1 MIRYYFKIAWRNLI
15 RQKLFS
21 LINIFGLAS
30 GMTVCILAFTNIKGT
45 YDYDTFHPDAER
57 SYRVITNLNF
67 KDGRH
72 MLAASSPLPL
82 GDYLKSNYK
91 TTIDHCTRVYFSY
104 DEITANNKNLYAKE
118 AYVDA
123 DFYKIFGFKLL
134 TGTPATAPQ
143 TAVLTSETAE
153 RFFGNKNPIGQTISI
168 PKSGIYVVTGILAK
182 PEYPSH
188 LKFDLLASMPVSS
201 VGKQFLNWTD
211 EAAAYTYV
219 QLGKNVEPSVLHQIL
234 NDATKEANRLIRPAA
249 NKNYVFEAQ
258 ALTKISPA
266 MRPIYNI
273 ANEQTFSNLIA
284 FASIGLFILLLAF
297 FNYINLTLARSLDRA
312 REVGIRKV
320 AGALKHHLLLQ
331 FLGESVLIALIA
343 FGLAQLQLKL
353 ISTLPVVQNLTGSV
367 LHDTTLWIC
376 LILFTIFTGLIAGW
390 IPAQVLS
397 SFQPVRVLKG
407 KFNATLFGGA
417 GLRKTLTVIQFAASL
432 IAIVSLLVFYKQSE
446 YMATADY
453 GFNRER
459 ILNIRLQANTYERTA
474 TALAATSGVEQA
486 SATSAM
492 FGYSGGDN
500 KYVKPENSNDSLSA
514 DYFSV
519 TPSFIDNMG
528 ITFISGQN
536 LPASIPQ
543 SATPYVVINE
553 EASRQLQFKNPG
565 ESVGKLI
572 RVNDSTKYRVSG
584 VVKDFHFASFKRS
597 IKPLMLINSPNEFKI
612 LSLKIEKGAEQ
623 TIIPRLNSRWKKL
636 YPNQP
641 FEKIWLDDEL
651 YQQHL
656 HKSDLMFIG
665 LLTGMALTIAC
676 LGLLGMVI
684 CTSKNRLKEAGI
696 RRVLGAGAWQIVFVI
711 SKEFIVLMFISICI
725 GLPLG
730 FLTGSQFLQ
739 QYAYR
744 IPISLEILAG
754 SALALICLGGLT
766 IGWQTYRTSLA
777 NPVESLRTE

>member
-1 MIRYYFKIAWRNLI
+1 LI
-15 RQKLFS
+15 KHKLFS

-30 GMTVCILAFTNIKGT
+30 GMTVCILALTHIKGA

-91 TTIDHCTRVYFSY
+91 TTIDKCTRVYFSY
-104 DEITANNKNLYAKE
+104 DEVTANNKNLNAKE

-134 TGTPATAPQ
+134 SGSPATAPQ
-143 TAVLTSETAE
+143 TVVLTGETAK
-153 RFFGNKNPIGQTISI
+153 RFFGKENPIGQTISI
-168 PKSGIYVVTGILAK
+168 GKSGEYMVTGILAEPK
-182 PEYPSH
+182 YQSH
-188 LKFDLLASMPVSS
+188 LKFDLLASIPI
-201 VGKQFLNWTD
+201 GLDKQFLDWSD
-211 EAAAYTYV
+211 EAAGYTYV
-219 QLGKNVEPSVLHQIL
+219 QLKHNVEPSVLHPIL
-234 NDATKEANRLIRPAA
+234 QNATKEANRLMRPSA
-249 NKNYVFEAQ
+249 NKSYVFEAQ
-258 ALTKISPA
+258 ALTKITPA

-273 ANEQTFSNLIA
+273 AAGPAFPNLIA

-331 FLGESVLIALIA
+331 FLSESVLIALLA

-367 LHDTTLWIC
+367 SHDTTLWGF
-376 LILFTIFTGLIAGW
+376 LILFTIITGLLAGW

-407 KFNATLFGGA
+407 RFNVKLFGGA
-417 GLRKTLTVIQFAASL
+417 GLRKSLTVIQFSASL
-432 IAIVSLLVFYKQSE
+432 IALVSLLVFYKQSE

-459 ILNIRLQANTYERTA
+459 ILNIPLQANSYERTA
-474 TALAATSGVEQA
+474 TALAATAGVEQA
-486 SATSAM
+486 SATSSL
-492 FGYSGGDN
+492 FGYSGADN
-500 KYVKPENSNDSLSA
+500 KFIKPENSNDSLSA

-519 TPSFIDNMG
+519 TPSFITIMG
-528 ITFISGQN
+528 ITFVAGQN
-536 LPASIPQ
+536 LPVS
-543 SATPYVVINE
+543 SSGNATRYVVINE
-553 EASRQLQFKNPG
+553 EASRQLQFKNSF

-584 VVKDFHFASFKRS
+584 VVKDFHYASFKRS
-597 IKPLMLINSPNEFKI
+597 IKPLLLTNNPDEFKT

-623 TIIPRLNSRWKKL
+623 TIISRLNLRWKKL

-641 FEKIWLDDEL
+641 FEKRWLDNEL

-656 HKSDLMFIG
+656 HKSDLIFVG
-665 LLTGMALTIAC
+665 LLTGMALSIAC

-684 CTSKNRLKEAGI
+684 CTSKNRLKEVGI

-754 SALALICLGGLT
+754 SALTLICLGGLT
-766 IGWQTYRTSLA
+766 IGWQTYRTALA
-777 NPVESLRTE
+777 NPVKSLRME